1 MFLNIPA
8 VDRIPLGAS
17 STTLHINAQRSVT
30 LTLNLT
36 PAESAHLKL
45 YIDKFNTAMQMMTG
59 VFRQLY
65 PDATV
70 WLFDTNT
77 LFNRVLDDAAAYP
90 LTSAISETK
99 RYCPPYAR

>member
-8 VDRIPLGAS
+8 VDRVPLGHTN
-17 STTLHINAQRSVT
+17 TTLRVGKRTVT
-30 LTLNLT
+30 LNLRLT
-36 PAESAHLKL
+36 PAESAHLNQ
-45 YIDKFNTAMQMMTG
+45 YIAKFNTAMQTMTG

-65 PDATV
+65 PEATV

-77 LFNRVLDDAAAYP
+77 LFNRVLDNAASYP
-90 LTSAISETK
+90 VTSAISETK

>member
-8 VDRIPLGAS
+8 VDRVPLGPTN
-17 STTLHINAQRSVT
+17 TTLRVGKSTI
-30 LTLNLT
+30 TLNLRLT

-45 YIDKFNTAMQMMTG
+45 YIERFNTAMQTMTG

-77 LFNRVLDDAAAYP
+77 LFNRVLDNAASYP
-90 LTSAISETK
+90 ISSAISETK
-99 RYCPPYAR
+99 RYCPPYAP

>member
-8 VDRIPLGAS
+8 VDRVPLGPTN
-17 STTLHINAQRSVT
+17 TTLNISGKTKVT
-30 LTLNLT
+30 LSLDLT
-36 PAESAHLKL
+36 PAESARLRQ
-45 YIDKFNTAMQMMTG
+45 YIAKFNSAMQIMTG

-70 WLFDTNT
+70 WLFDANT
-77 LFNRVLDDAAAYP
+77 LFNRVLDNAASFP
-90 LTSAISETK
+90 ITSAIQQTQ